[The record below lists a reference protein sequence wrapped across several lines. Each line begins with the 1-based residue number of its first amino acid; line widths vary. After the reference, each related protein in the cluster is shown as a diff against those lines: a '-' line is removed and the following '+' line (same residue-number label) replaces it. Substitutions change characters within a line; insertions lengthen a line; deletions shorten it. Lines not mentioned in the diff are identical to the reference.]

1 VFNVYVLQD
10 SLRRQ
15 ETQLSQKDKQ
25 VEELRSVYQNVSLKL
40 CCVLLLFYESML
52 FWFVVHRL

>member
-1 VFNVYVLQD
+1 MFNVYVLQD